1 MKVRSITQIFQD
13 SKYKLPLVS
22 VRKPY
27 MPSPIVN
34 PVGDNL
40 LTENGLPILTEN
52 NLNITV

>member
-1 MKVRSITQIFQD
+1 MKVKSITQVIQD
-13 SKYKLPLVS
+13 AKYKLPLVS

-40 LTENGLPILTEN
+40 LTENNLPILTEN

>member
-27 MPSPIVN
+27 IPSPIVN

-40 LTENGLPILTEN
+40 LTENSLPILTEN